1 MEIVK
6 LSNDFTVSIHIISF
20 LPQYDM
26 IFNIHCSQTLT
37 AIFIISDHNN
47 SQFLFLSYICLQYFS
62 PICYAK
68 QYISRIVFKQ
78 PAVPTTLP
86 AVIPEPLLILKW
98 FPESFLFCKALWPTP
113 LLFSFLQFQF
123 LYSR

>member
-62 PICYAK
+62 PICYANTIY
-68 QYISRIVFKQ
+68 Q
-78 PAVPTTLP
+78 
-86 AVIPEPLLILKW
+86 
-98 FPESFLFCKALWPTP
+98 
-113 LLFSFLQFQF
+113 
-123 LYSR
+123 